1 MILRSGWSELVN
13 QRDMFFGY
21 NATPKAG
28 RATTQPSRATNQ
40 PDRSS
45 HQADHDDPQ
54 AGRATHQSDRSS
66 HQADRDD
73 PQAGRA
79 THQVDPTS
87 PRAGRAMPGLTA
99 DAADWLGRVRG
110 VAGVGTECPS
120 LGKTPLL
127 RAACFPYTSDGIVR
141 QLFFNTEKLK
151 RHTYEP

>member
-13 QRDMFFGY
+13 QRDKFFGY
-21 NATPKAG
+21 NAAEEG
-28 RATTQPSRATNQ
+28 RTT
-40 PDRSS
+40 
-45 HQADHDDPQ
+45 PQ
-54 AGRATHQSDRSS
+54 AGRATNQPSRATPQPRRATNQPGRAS

-79 THQVDPTS
+79 TNQSGRASHQ
-87 PRAGRAMPGLTA
+87 AGRAMPGLTA

-127 RAACFPYTSDGIVR
+127 RADCSP
-141 QLFFNTEKLK
+141 
-151 RHTYEP
+151 